1 MNWVPKIENL
11 EGPRYLA
18 VASAIAQAIDS
29 GELAPGAQLPPQR
42 DLAGHLG
49 VTVGTI
55 TRAYSLV
62 RKQNLVT
69 GEVGRGTF
77 VRDEHKDSGP
87 RFEFRPDERDQRMI
101 DLSCYRTPVNGL
113 SDLVADAINDLSE
126 RAALLPLHKYPP
138 AAGLPVQR
146 TVAAE
151 WLNRTGLEAS
161 SDRVLLCAGAQQA
174 ILVAL
179 SGLASFSDTI
189 LTDAATF
196 PGFKAIANLRGLK
209 VRGVPMDAH
218 GMVPSA
224 LAEAVART
232 GARVVYLQSTLHNPC
247 LTTMPEER
255 RREIA
260 AVARANNLM
269 IIEDDA
275 TAAALAERPAPIA
288 AFAPDHVCYI
298 SGLAKCLSPAI
309 RIGFLVTPKAWVDVF
324 SNLIHVMT
332 LGTSPILGELASLL
346 MSSNAAEQL
355 RRRMNEETALRC
367 AEARRIFTGQTLACH
382 PASVHMW
389 LQLPTPW
396 RALDFE
402 AAARRNGVAVV
413 ASDHF
418 AADEETRIAP
428 AVRVSL
434 NAGAGEAVL
443 GRGLNALAA
452 LLESRPYLM
461 ATIV

>member
-1 MNWVPKIENL
+1 MMWVPKIENL

-29 GELAPGAQLPPQR
+29 GELSPGAQLPPQR
-42 DLAGHLG
+42 DLADHLG

-77 VRDEHKDSGP
+77 VRDENKVRGP
-87 RFEFRPDERDQRMI
+87 RIEFRPDERDQRII
-101 DLSCYRTPVNGL
+101 DLSCYRAPARGL
-113 SDLVADAINDLSE
+113 SDLVADAISDLSE

-138 AAGLPVQR
+138 AAGLPAQR
-146 TVAAE
+146 AVAAD
-151 WLNRTGLEAS
+151 WIARTGLEVS
-161 SDRVLLCAGAQQA
+161 GDRVLLCGGAQQA
-174 ILVAL
+174 TLVAL
-179 SGLASFSDTI
+179 SGLAAFSDTV
-189 LTDAATF
+189 LTDAVTF
-196 PGFKAIANLRGLK
+196 PGFKAIANLRGIKL
-209 VRGVPMDAH
+209 RGVAMDDE
-218 GMVPSA
+218 GMNPSA
-224 LAEAVART
+224 LEEAVERT

-247 LTTMPEER
+247 LTLMSDAR
-255 RREIA
+255 RKDIA
-260 AVARANNLM
+260 ALAVAKNLM

-275 TAAALAERPAPIA
+275 TAAALSDRPVPIA
-288 AFAPDHVCYI
+288 AYAPDNTCYVT
-298 SGLAKCLSPAI
+298 GLAKCFSPAV
-309 RIGFLVTPKAWVDVF
+309 RIGYLVCPRAWVDPF

-332 LGTSPILGELASLL
+332 LGNSPILGELASLL
-346 MSSNAAEQL
+346 ITSGAAEQV
-355 RRRMNEETALRC
+355 RRRMNEETAQRC
-367 AEARRIFTGQTLACH
+367 AEARALFAGHPLTTH

-389 LQLPTPW
+389 LKLPAPW

-402 AAARRNGVAVV
+402 ATARRNNVAVV

-418 AADEETRIAP
+418 VADDEVRIPP

-434 NAGAGEAVL
+434 NAGAGEAAL
-443 GRGLNALAA
+443 GRGLNTLAG
-452 LLESRPYLM
+452 LLESRPIMM